1 MQRARR
7 VRRSLGRDHEEE
19 GELGAG
25 CGHPGLLWLFFAG
38 MDGQVSPASHRGPTD
53 PPPDQEMAEGR
64 RTRGWEMV
72 GDGKRNSARI
82 GDHAPY
88 TKGNF
93 QFERTVVGWRER
105 YTLLDL
111 RRK

>member
-1 MQRARR
+1 VLYPKIENVMQVRIREQRR
-7 VRRSLGRDHEEE
+7 
-19 GELGAG
+19 
-25 CGHPGLLWLFFAG
+25 
-38 MDGQVSPASHRGPTD
+38 
-53 PPPDQEMAEGR
+53 
-64 RTRGWEMV
+64 
-72 GDGKRNSARI
+72 N
-82 GDHAPY
+82 HAPY

>member
-1 MQRARR
+1 MMAKKTGGVNTEKGQIRWPDGQAESPRKGESNLDR
-7 VRRSLGRDHEEE
+7 GLSALRLFVVGSAGIFQRRSIFGRFILCHS
-19 GELGAG
+19 LARQFSAAG
-25 CGHPGLLWLFFAG
+25 LF
-38 MDGQVSPASHRGPTD
+38 H
-53 PPPDQEMAEGR
+53 
-64 RTRGWEMV
+64 
-72 GDGKRNSARI
+72 
-82 GDHAPY
+82 Y

>member
-1 MQRARR
+1 VSCQDVIPNQTSPAVPEIVAGTARLPFGIESKHKIIS
-7 VRRSLGRDHEEE
+7 VADDNYVALRDF
-19 GELGAG
+19 LA
-25 CGHPGLLWLFFAG
+25 PGLDPQIEDI
-38 MDGQVSPASHRGPTD
+38 MQVHVGE
-53 PPPDQEMAEGR
+53 QR
-64 RTRGWEMV
+64 R
-72 GDGKRNSARI
+72 N
-82 GDHAPY
+82 HAPY

>member
-1 MQRARR
+1 VPELFPPQHETTHVQVAEQR
-7 VRRSLGRDHEEE
+7 
-19 GELGAG
+19 
-25 CGHPGLLWLFFAG
+25 
-38 MDGQVSPASHRGPTD
+38 T
-53 PPPDQEMAEGR
+53 
-64 RTRGWEMV
+64 
-72 GDGKRNSARI
+72 N
-82 GDHAPY
+82 HAPY